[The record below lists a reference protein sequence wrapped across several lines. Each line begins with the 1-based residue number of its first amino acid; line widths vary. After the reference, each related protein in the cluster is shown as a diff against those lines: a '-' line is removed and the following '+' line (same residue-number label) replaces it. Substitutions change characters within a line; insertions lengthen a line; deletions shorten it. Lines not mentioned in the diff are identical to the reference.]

1 MTKVTLTA
9 EPGKQEII
17 ITRLFDAP
25 ADRLFKAMS
34 DPSLIPN
41 WWGPRKYITIVDKMD
56 FKEGGSWRF
65 INRESDGTDYAFHGV
80 YHSIA
85 APTRMVQ
92 TFEWEGMPGH
102 VSLETMTLEERN
114 GQTLLTSHAVFQSV
128 ADRDGM
134 MQGGMEEGVN
144 DTYDRLAEVVAR
156 A

>member
-1 MTKVTLTA
+1 MT
-9 EPGKQEII
+9 
-17 ITRLFDAP
+17 
-25 ADRLFKAMS
+25 
-34 DPSLIPN
+34 DPSLIPE
-41 WWGPRKYITIVDKMD
+41 WWGPRKYITIVDEME

-65 INRESDGTDYAFHGV
+65 INRDADGTDYAFHGV

-85 APTRMVQ
+85 GPTRVVQ

-102 VSLETMTLEERN
+102 VSLETMSLEERN

-144 DTYDRLAEVVAR
+144 DTYDRLAEVAAKV
-156 A
+156 